1 MAGPTR
7 SPLPVLAAAFAAILV
22 ILALMVAASDWVGRA
37 LVGRYENE
45 VALGELVYATDR
57 LHTRLAEQFNTYQD
71 LLVMPGAIEL
81 QLYRAAYQAVVDQ
94 ITVLRAASAERP
106 QVAGPAER
114 LEALNAQWRA
124 DLGPR
129 ARRET
134 ADAAALEARAEELTR
149 EYVNTVREY
158 QFAVEELR
166 AANRRTGERLAD
178 LFQLVVR
185 VGGLA
190 GALLVLGVGVIS
202 ARTISRSLSE
212 LAESRRTIVRAQES
226 VRREVAERL
235 HGEVQGK
242 LLAAEMQLRQV
253 LEPAG
258 GSDPAVAE
266 TTRAVIERLAGVRE
280 TTRAVSHQLHPPILR
295 MGLPAALRSLRDALE
310 PAVAVQLE
318 IAPEIERRELR
329 RALGGSDGSAPFA
342 DEVRITLYRLVQE
355 ATNNAIRHAGVTEVA
370 VRVWCPRPDQVAV
383 SVEDKGAG
391 FTRVSR
397 PGLGMSSVRGALEAL
412 GGTLDVTSGVGRGTR
427 VLGQVPLGATAVA
440 ISSRAAGPTPA
451 AVDGAARPGAG

>member
-1 MAGPTR
+1 MPAQTR

-45 VALGELVYATDR
+45 VRLAELVYATDR

-71 LLVMPGAIEL
+71 LLVMPGPIEL

-94 ITVLRAASAERP
+94 ITVLREAAAERP
-106 QVAGPAER
+106 EVARPAER
-114 LEALNAQWRA
+114 LEAINAQWRT

-134 ADAAALEARAEELTR
+134 ADAAALESRAEELTR

-166 AANRRTGERLAD
+166 AANRRTGEALAD
-178 LFQLVVR
+178 VFQLVVR

-202 ARTISRSLSE
+202 GRTISRSMTE

-226 VRREVAERL
+226 VRREVADRL

-242 LLAAEMQLRQV
+242 LLAAEVQLRQV
-253 LEPAG
+253 LEPSAAA
-258 GSDPAVAE
+258 SPAVAE
-266 TTRAVIERLAGVRE
+266 TTRAVVERLAAVRE

-310 PAVAVQLE
+310 PAVVVQLE
-318 IAPEIERRELR
+318 IAPEIEGRELR
-329 RALGGSDGSAPFA
+329 RALGGTAASAPFA

-355 ATNNAIRHAGVTEVA
+355 AINNAVRHGGVTEVS
-370 VRVWCPRPDQVAV
+370 VRVWCPRPNQVAV
-383 SVEDKGAG
+383 SVED
-391 FTRVSR
+391 
-397 PGLGMSSVRGALEAL
+397 
-412 GGTLDVTSGVGRGTR
+412 
-427 VLGQVPLGATAVA
+427 Q
-440 ISSRAAGPTPA
+440 RAAKATQP
-451 AVDGAARPGAG
+451 